1 MFFVMLVSLYT
12 VRVVIK
18 TLGVVDYGIFTAVG
32 GIVLMMSFLS
42 QTITFAAQRYFS
54 FELGQNNMQRLQG
67 VFGMVLVI
75 YVITAIVIAIIA
87 EIVGVWFLENKMI
100 IPDERLDAA
109 HWVLHFS
116 LLSFI
121 FHILYTPYNAMIIAH
136 ENMKAYAY
144 ISIIEVL
151 LKLGIVYL
159 LVLSNIDK
167 LTLYSFL
174 LLCISIVI
182 ALIYIIYCYWYYHE
196 THFVFKPN
204 RKLFSELV
212 SYSSWTMFGTL
223 AGVANQQGVGILLNV
238 FFGPVANASQSVAN
252 QVGHALQMFASNI
265 YTAVRPPITK
275 KYATGDYKE
284 VLNLFYISSKYSFF
298 LLYIIMVPLFFE
310 IHFILQIWLGQVTS
324 YMVDFSRLMLIYVII
339 LSISNPISIVVQAAG
354 NVKRYHGIVD
364 SFTLLTLFVAYFF
377 FLAKAPAQS
386 VFYIMII
393 VFIIAHFIRLIVL
406 KYSIEFFFRDYL
418 KRFIIPCCFVSTL
431 SFFPLYFIH
440 LYMVE
445 SWQRFITTVVLS
457 IFLVLV
463 LIIIGGMSINEKKV
477 LRGKLSN
484 IKYVKSLF

>member
-1 MFFVMLVSLYT
+1 MSSGKQIAKNTMYLYIRMFFVMLVSLYT

-204 RKLFSELV
+204 RKLFSEL
-212 SYSSWTMFGTL
+212 
-223 AGVANQQGVGILLNV
+223 
-238 FFGPVANASQSVAN
+238 
-252 QVGHALQMFASNI
+252 
-265 YTAVRPPITK
+265 

-406 KYSIEFFFRDYL
+406 KYSIEFFFRDYN
-418 KRFIIPCCFVSTL
+418 
-431 SFFPLYFIH
+431 FPKI
-440 LYMVE
+440 
-445 SWQRFITTVVLS
+445 SS
-457 IFLVLV
+457 IFHFSPHC
-463 LIIIGGMSINEKKV
+463 IAY
-477 LRGKLSN
+477 
-484 IKYVKSLF
+484 KYRP